1 MSASEVSRRNPE
13 QKFWIALGLYG
24 ILGAAIWFTLGD
36 GTTIVFGKVVQIRWI
51 PLFVI
56 GSFLFRTVMARE
68 AEKIRRG
75 SGAS

>member
-1 MSASEVSRRNPE
+1 MSESEGSRRNLD
-13 QKFWIALGLYG
+13 QKFWMALGLYG

-36 GTTIVFGKVVQIRWI
+36 GTTVVFGKVVQIRWI

-56 GSFLFRTVMARE
+56 GSFVFRTVMARE
-68 AEKIRRG
+68 AEKIRRS